1 MRMPGNSLRRLAA
14 DGELPLS
21 ACSAALLR
29 WLQPLLATGVL
40 ARVRSGAGER
50 LTVRQP
56 PVLHAYILQRFPGG
70 LDAPPPASRAEAV
83 LNWRDSRLAAPDA
96 PAVVLLRGL
105 PGTRVSTPT
114 REVDLARET
123 DRHGAFALAVE
134 DLEGHRLH
142 GTVAVIEN
150 REPFFAVEKLALRG
164 LPARSFVY
172 AAGRLDQRV
181 RSWLA
186 AQTVLD
192 PEPIELLHAGD
203 YDATGLCEFL
213 CLRAAGA
220 RARLYLP
227 EDVEI
232 LLARHGKPALRISS
246 PELERL
252 QAQFQDPD
260 VARLRDAM
268 ARHGSG
274 LEQEALLGV
283 SEGD

>member
-14 DGELPLS
+14 EGELPLS

-40 ARVRSGAGER
+40 ARVRSGVGER
-50 LTVRQP
+50 LQVRQP
-56 PVLHAYILQRFPGG
+56 GTLRAYILQHFPGG

-105 PGTRVSTPT
+105 PGTRVSTPA

-123 DRHGAFALAVE
+123 ERHGAFALAVE
-134 DLEGHRLH
+134 DLAGHRLH
-142 GTVAVIEN
+142 GAVAVIEN
-150 REPFFAVEKLALRG
+150 REVFFAAENLVAHG
-164 LPARSFVY
+164 LPAQSFVY

-181 RSWLA
+181 RDWLA

-192 PEPIELLHAGD
+192 PDPIELLHAGD
-203 YDATGLCEFL
+203 YDATGLCEYL
-213 CLRAAGA
+213 RLRAAGA
-220 RARLYLP
+220 RVDLYLP
-227 EDVEI
+227 PDFEA
-232 LLARHGKPALRISS
+232 LLARHGKPALKVSS

-260 VARLRDAM
+260 VARLRECM
-268 ARHGSG
+268 ARRGCG
-274 LEQEALLGV
+274 LEQEALLGA
-283 SEGD
+283 SDGS